1 MAGQRQKARE
11 ELAFQR
17 GGRMAVVDLVP
28 EGERVEMAEPPENL
42 VLCEEALAVWK
53 AVVPKLDHVSPRE
66 MPVLFR
72 WIVWVNLWWKA
83 YRQLEDQGVT
93 EYTKEGSKLST
104 PFRAMREAEMMCER
118 IEAKF
123 GLDPQARLR
132 LGLTAVK
139 QETALQKLRGGGTRK
154 PPAPIGAPS

>member
-11 ELAFQR
+11 ELAFKR
-17 GGRMAVVDLVP
+17 GGRDTVLGLV
-28 EGERVEMAEPPENL
+28 GQGDRIEMAEPPANL
-42 VLCEEALAVWK
+42 ELCDEAQEVWRL
-53 AVVPKLDHVSPRE
+53 VVPTLEHVSRRE
-66 MPVLFR
+66 LPVLVR
-72 WIVWVNLWWKA
+72 YIVWVHLWWQA
-83 YRQLEDQGVT
+83 FRSVEDHGVT

-132 LGLTAVK
+132 LGLSAAKT
-139 QETALQKLRGGGTRK
+139 QTALERLRGGGARK
-154 PPAPIGAPS
+154 PPAKMAAAS